1 MPSAKSRI
9 VTSALGLVAIFSL
22 SPLTPSLRGQDVGRI
37 VGRIVDAGTGAGLSD
52 VGVQVVGT
60 TLGTTSGVDGRF
72 TLVRVSAG
80 TVTLQARRI
89 GFGAKTV
96 TGLQLLAGQAIE
108 QSISLDPA
116 AVTLTTQVVTAEAE
130 RGSVADALDRQR
142 SATGVVNSVTQEQ
155 IARSPDSDAAQA
167 VQRVSG
173 VTVQDGRY
181 VFVRGLGERY
191 TTTSL
196 NGARLP
202 SPEPERKVVP
212 LDLFPSGL
220 LQSVTTSKTFTPDQP
235 GDFSGASVD
244 IRTREFPANRQFTTS
259 FTVGYNSAATRKNV
273 LYAPGVGGEA
283 FALAGAGRDLP
294 GPVRAAGNLTGV
306 TQPQQND
313 LINSFRNVWQ
323 AGQQSG
329 APSTLFS
336 ATLGGSDPIFGQQIG
351 YILSGTYSYNQEVQA
366 DQQRAFARP
375 GSEPGQAVEYDHF
388 QGTTGRTSALWG
400 GLFNLSTLLGS
411 RSRLSLNNTYNRTS
425 DNAARVET
433 GSLEN
438 EGIPVTIERLDYVER
453 SVWSSQLAGEHD
465 LGRHRFDWSGSA
477 SRVTRDQPDRS
488 EIVYQLA
495 TNPAT
500 SEQALL
506 WVNAAGEGAVRTF
519 GELDER
525 SFEGRGNYQLQFG
538 PPERQQTIKVGA
550 LARYTDR
557 DADTRAY
564 GMIATVMPL
573 EERMLPP
580 EEIFGGRFTAP
591 DSARLGLRPLGQGG
605 VYTAQDQLS
614 AGYVMADLGFN
625 DRLRFITG
633 ARVEYSSVD
642 VNATSTLGERIPTQR
657 EFTDVLPSLAVNYK
671 LTALQNLRFS
681 ASRTLARPEY
691 RELAGITTRDVI
703 GGVLLQGNP
712 DLVRTRIDNADVRWE
727 WYPSPGE
734 VLSFGVF
741 AKRFNDPIE
750 RVFRLTSAAAG
761 LITWGNAD
769 AATNYGVELE
779 LRKGLGFLGDGL
791 APFTA
796 STNVTVMESEIDLGG
811 SQLGSTNPKRRMV
824 GQAPYVVNAGLTYT
838 STSGATSATLLYNR
852 IGERIVEAGVSPLP
866 DVVDKPRD
874 VLDLSLRFPLLGAL
888 SGRFDARNI
897 LDARYL
903 VTQGDVTR
911 ESYRVGRVFQAGLTW
926 QP

>member
-1 MPSAKSRI
+1 MPSANSRI
-9 VTSALGLVAIFSL
+9 VTLALALVAISSL
-22 SPLTPSLRGQDVGRI
+22 SPLTPSLSGQDVGRI
-37 VGRIVDAGTGAGLSD
+37 VGRIVDAGTGTGLSD

-60 TLGTTSGVDGRF
+60 TLGTTSGVGGRF
-72 TLVRVSAG
+72 TLVDVPAG
-80 TVTLQARRI
+80 TVTVQARRI
-89 GFGAKTV
+89 GFAAKTV
-96 TGLQLLAGQAIE
+96 TGLQLQAGQSIE
-108 QSISLDPA
+108 QNISLDA
-116 AVTLTTQVVTAEAE
+116 AALTLSTQVVTADAE

-142 SATGVVNSVTQEQ
+142 TAAGIVNSVTREQ

-196 NGARLP
+196 NGSRLP

-244 IRTREFPANRQFTTS
+244 IRTREFPADRQFTTS
-259 FTVGYNSAATRKNV
+259 LTIGHNAAATGKNV
-273 LYAPGVGGEA
+273 PYAPGVGGEA
-283 FALAGAGRDLP
+283 FALAGSGRDLP
-294 GPVRAAGNLTGV
+294 GAVRGAGDLTGV
-306 TQPQQND
+306 TQPQQNG
-313 LINSFRNVWQ
+313 LINSFRNVWE
-323 AGQQSG
+323 AGEQSG
-329 APSTLFS
+329 SPNTSFS
-336 ATLGGSDPIFGQQIG
+336 ATLGGSDPVVGHQVG
-351 YILSGTYSYNQEVQA
+351 YIVSGTYSYTQEVQA

-375 GSEPGQAVEYDHF
+375 GNEPGQTVEYDRF
-388 QGTTGRTSALWG
+388 DGTTGRASALWG
-400 GLFNLSTLLGS
+400 GLLNLSTLLGT
-411 RSRLSLNNTYNRTS
+411 RSRISLNNTYNRTA
-425 DNAARVET
+425 DNSARVER

-453 SVWSSQLAGEHD
+453 TLWSSQLAGEHD
-465 LGRHRFDWSGSA
+465 LGRHRVEWSGSG
-477 SRVTRDQPDRS
+477 SRVTRNQPDRS

-495 TNPAT
+495 SDPAT
-500 SEQALL
+500 SDQRLL
-506 WVNAAGEGAVRTF
+506 WLNAAGEGAVRTF

-525 SFEGRGNYQLQFG
+525 SFEGRGNYQLQLG
-538 PPERQQTIKVGA
+538 PAERQQTIKVGG
-550 LARYTDR
+550 LLRYTDR

-564 GMIATVMPL
+564 GMLATVMP
-573 EERMLPP
+573 ESQRMLPP
-580 EEIFGGRFTAP
+580 EEIFGGRLTEP

-605 VYTAQDQLS
+605 EYTAEDALS
-614 AGYVMADLGFN
+614 AGYVMADLGFS
-625 DRLRFITG
+625 DRLRFIGG
-633 ARVEYSSVD
+633 ARVEHSNVD
-642 VNATSTLGERIPTQR
+642 VRATSTLGERIPTSRQ
-657 EFTDVLPSLAVNYK
+657 FTDVLPSLAVNYK
-671 LTALQNLRFS
+671 LTDVQNLRVS

-712 DLVRTRIDNADVRWE
+712 SLVRTRIDNADVRWE

-734 VLSFGVF
+734 VISVGAF
-741 AKRFNDPIE
+741 AKRFDNPIE

-761 LITWGNAD
+761 LITFGNAD
-769 AATNYGVELE
+769 AATNYGFEVEM
-779 LRKGLGFLGDGL
+779 RKGLGFLADAL

-796 STNVTVMESEIDLGG
+796 STNLTAMESEIDLGG
-811 SQLGSTNPKRRMV
+811 SQLGSTNTKRRMV

-866 DVVDKPRD
+866 DVVDRPRD
-874 VLDLSLRFPLLGAL
+874 VLDLSLRFPLIGAL

-897 LDARYL
+897 LDARY
-903 VTQGDVTR
+903 VVAQGDVTR
-911 ESYRVGRVFQAGLTW
+911 DAYRAGRVFQAGLTW